1 MRRVAFFI
9 TAMLC
14 AASAGADTKQA
25 DELDQLF
32 GKLKTT
38 TEPDE
43 QRTAQ
48 SRIWS
53 IWMQSGSITQDLV
66 LQQATSAM
74 VDGEYYTSE
83 SMLNILIGKH
93 PNEAEP
99 YNKRAELYFLMGRLD
114 SALKDADAALE
125 REPRHFGALA
135 GRGLILQRLGRD
147 HDALDAYHQ
156 ALAINPNLTGVAAAA
171 KLIEKANPGL

>member
-1 MRRVAFFI
+1 MRRVLVVFLAALWG
-9 TAMLC
+9 TA
-14 AASAGADTKQA
+14 AGADTKQV

-38 TEPDE
+38 TETDE

-53 IWMQSGSITQDLV
+53 IWMQSGSVTQDLI
-66 LQQATSAM
+66 LQQATAAM
-74 VDGEYYTSE
+74 VDEEYYTSE
-83 SMLNILIGKH
+83 AMLNVLIGKQ
-93 PNEAEP
+93 PGDAEP

-114 SALKDADAALE
+114 EALKDTDATLE

-135 GRGLILQRLGRD
+135 GKGLILQRMGREK
-147 HDALDAYHQ
+147 DALEAYHQ

-171 KLIEKANPGL
+171 KLIEKTNPGL